1 MRNSHPEQM
10 FSALPPKAD
19 SSRASRHDRFV
30 PITDMAGAVGLK
42 EKAARRRLFNSNLLI
57 VVPVLFGIEQSSG
70 RHFDAPNR
78 GTLAYDD
85 SRRTESF
92 SACT

>member
-1 MRNSHPEQM
+1 
-10 FSALPPKAD
+10 
-19 SSRASRHDRFV
+19 
-30 PITDMAGAVGLK
+30 MAGAVAPK
-42 EKAARRRLFNSNLLI
+42 EKAARRRLFNSNLRFVI
-57 VVPVLFGIEQSSG
+57 PVLSGIEQYFG